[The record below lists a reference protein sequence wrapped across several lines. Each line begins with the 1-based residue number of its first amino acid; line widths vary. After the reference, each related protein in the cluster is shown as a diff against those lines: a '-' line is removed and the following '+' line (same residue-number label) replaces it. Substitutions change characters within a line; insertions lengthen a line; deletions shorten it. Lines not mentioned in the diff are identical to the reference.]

1 MKPFTRCLYDVESNG
16 LLPEHVDPP
25 FCMDRI
31 HSMGI
36 KCLDTGHKRSF
47 VNDDLLPLSDEDRE
61 ALAALGHTNIGPLSE
76 GIRILEEA
84 EYVTG
89 HNIIDFDE
97 NALKIPFP
105 KYTRKGNLVDTLV
118 MSRMVF
124 ADIKDTD
131 FRMVAKGT
139 LQGKYI
145 GMHGLEAW
153 GQRLGLAKGDYKHE
167 REDALKAH
175 HKDAG
180 QEPPTDE
187 ELHHYVWGTWN
198 VAMHD
203 YMMLDIDVN
212 FLLWEKIQEFTWSRE
227 SVILEHSIHALMVQ
241 QERNGF
247 LFDIEG
253 AEKLTDILRVQYD
266 DFTEIAVEQI
276 GVWYRPA
283 KTVRDVFLA
292 ENGENSSRR
301 TWGEVSEAKR
311 SIKFAASNAKVVA
324 SGDYSSLRAD
334 RVEGAPFVVIELKE
348 FNPNSRQQI
357 TERLQTLYG
366 WEPQDFTEKGQ
377 AKVDDEILRNLSETV
392 PIAETL
398 AELFFLKKR
407 LGMLADGKNGW
418 LKLVR
423 KDGRIHGRVNVGGAV
438 TGRATHSAPNISQVP
453 GVTAVEFKDEAK
465 GQAFLDSLPEFTDT
479 GRKTLVKA
487 KWNDKKGE
495 WKILTR
501 GRSGGY
507 GWDSRELFIV
517 PKGYTLVGC
526 DLSGIEFRCLGHL
539 TFPFDN
545 GEIVDVV
552 LNGDIH
558 QQNADLTGI
567 SRSLAKRLL
576 YACVDMETMALTK
589 DGWKYYHELK
599 VGDLAL
605 TYNMEKDIQEWKPIQ
620 HLHYVEDA
628 ERVRIEGR
636 GLDVVCTPDHRW
648 PTFHRHMVEGEYVKT
663 RKYCRTDELTGMH
676 TVIANAPFVG
686 DNQVWGPSEA
696 FTSPK
701 YGTDWTKVV
710 MNMTTEERKAFLLGF
725 LIADGHQNKRKPENW
740 GFTQNPGEHFD
751 AALAALY
758 LQSETRLT
766 THTSTTTLKTEICDS
781 RTWGC
786 QKLELV
792 PLERGP
798 VWCMTTENSSFV
810 MRRGN
815 FVTIT
820 GNCLYGGGDAKLGS
834 IIEPFASEPRQKTL
848 GGQAR
853 IKLMNAMPSLK
864 AAMKA
869 IKREAR
875 MNRGTIAGLDGRR
888 LYVRSDHAALN
899 LRLQSDGALI
909 AKKWLLIID
918 DLFYEEGWDH
928 GNGLDYSM
936 CSWSHDETQIAVRDD
951 LAPRAAELMIEAAR
965 LAGEH
970 FKLNVPVAAE
980 AKLGHTWATTH

>member
-1 MKPFTRCLYDVESNG
+1 MKEFSRCLYDVETNG

-36 KCLDTGHKRSF
+36 RCLDTGRKRSF
-47 VNDDLLPLSDEDRE
+47 VNDALLPLAQEDID
-61 ALAALGHTNIGPLSE
+61 ALAALGHTDIGPLSE
-76 GIRILEEA
+76 GVGILEEA
-84 EYVTG
+84 DYVTG

-97 NALKIPFP
+97 NAILIE
-105 KYTRKGNLVDTLV
+105 YDDYQRTGNLVDTLV

-167 REDALKAH
+167 REAELKAR

-198 VAMHD
+198 VSMHD
-203 YMMLDIDVN
+203 YMMRDIDVN
-212 FLLWEKIQEFTWSRE
+212 FMLWEKIQEFAWSRE

-266 DFTEIAVEQI
+266 DFTGVAVEQI

-283 KTVRDVFLA
+283 KIIRDAFLS
-292 ENGENSSRR
+292 ENGENDSRR

-311 SIKFAASNAKVVA
+311 SVKFAASNAKVIA

-465 GQAFLDSLPEFTDT
+465 GRAFLDSLPEFTDT

-487 KWNDKKGE
+487 KWNEKKGE

-576 YACVDMETMALTK
+576 YAC
-589 DGWKYYHELK
+589 
-599 VGDLAL
+599 
-605 TYNMEKDIQEWKPIQ
+605 
-620 HLHYVEDA
+620 
-628 ERVRIEGR
+628 
-636 GLDVVCTPDHRW
+636 
-648 PTFHRHMVEGEYVKT
+648 
-663 RKYCRTDELTGMH
+663 
-676 TVIANAPFVG
+676 
-686 DNQVWGPSEA
+686 
-696 FTSPK
+696 
-701 YGTDWTKVV
+701 
-710 MNMTTEERKAFLLGF
+710 
-725 LIADGHQNKRKPENW
+725 
-740 GFTQNPGEHFD
+740 
-751 AALAALY
+751 
-758 LQSETRLT
+758 
-766 THTSTTTLKTEICDS
+766 
-781 RTWGC
+781 
-786 QKLELV
+786 
-792 PLERGP
+792 
-798 VWCMTTENSSFV
+798 
-810 MRRGN
+810 
-815 FVTIT
+815 
-820 GNCLYGGGDAKLGS
+820 LYGGGDAKLGS

-875 MNRGTIAGLDGRR
+875 ANRGTIAGLDGRR

-918 DLFYEEGWDH
+918 DLFYQEGWDH
-928 GNGLDYSM
+928 GNGLDYAM
-936 CSWSHDETQIAVRDD
+936 NSWSHDETQIAVRDE

-965 LAGEH
+965 LAGEY